1 MRGAPRAGGR
11 RQTVLQAQPRGP
23 QTRRRAQTAWA
34 GSTALVA
41 PGKLDAGAGMPAT
54 ARGTS
59 SVAADTIANP
69 MSGISTLG
77 MCSSI
82 HLEREAS

>member
-23 QTRRRAQTAWA
+23 QTRRRAQAADWA
-34 GSTALVA
+34 CSAALVA
-41 PGKLDAGAGMPAT
+41 PGMLDAGAETLAS
-54 ARGTS
+54 ARGTG

-69 MSGISTLG
+69 MNGISTLG
-77 MCSSI
+77 IRSSI
-82 HLEREAS
+82 V